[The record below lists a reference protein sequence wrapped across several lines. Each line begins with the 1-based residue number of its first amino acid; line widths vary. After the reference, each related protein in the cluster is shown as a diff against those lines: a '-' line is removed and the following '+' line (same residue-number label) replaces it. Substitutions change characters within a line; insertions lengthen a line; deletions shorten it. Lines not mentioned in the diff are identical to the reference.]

1 MMAGAEAG
9 DPVLAKDSF
18 VITVFAPSGIGEV
31 TPGTDIASAILAAT
45 DADPLGPLRDGDIVV
60 VTSKIISK
68 AQGRIEP
75 ASRRTELITSET
87 RRTVACRGDTR
98 IVRTHDGLTIA
109 AAGIDSSN
117 LSAESILRLPHD
129 PDGSAAALR
138 KRLETAIDLRLGVII
153 SDTAGRPWRI
163 GQTDHAIGVSGVRAL
178 ADYAGARDAYG
189 NELKVTVIAVAD
201 ELAAAGDLVK
211 GKLRGRPVA
220 VIRGLGHLVG
230 QAESAASE
238 LLRDPVKD
246 MFGFG
251 SQEAVLAAA
260 LTATGQRH
268 RYEEFVALDPAERTS
283 RLLAGTSLGQEAAD
297 LVRAIMSVDL
307 ETADAQQVEIDSPVP
322 ASISR
327 SIPDGE
333 SQKRR

>member
-1 MMAGAEAG
+1 MKAGAG
-9 DPVLAKDSF
+9 PYDPVLAQESSL
-18 VITVFAPSGIGEV
+18 ITIFAPGGIGEV
-31 TPGTDIASAILAAT
+31 TADVDLATTILAAT

-87 RRTVACRGDTR
+87 SRTVACRRETR

-109 AAGIDSSN
+109 AAGIDRSN
-117 LSAESILRLPHD
+117 LSAESILLLPRD

-138 KRLETAIDLRLGVII
+138 EQLEIATNLRLGVIV

-163 GQTDHAIGVSGVRAL
+163 GQTDHAIGASGVRVVQ
-178 ADYAGARDAYG
+178 DYAGARDAYG
-189 NELKVTVIAVAD
+189 NELRVTVMAVAD
-201 ELAAAGDLVK
+201 ELAAAADLVK

-220 VIRGLGHLVG
+220 VIRGLGQLLG
-230 QAESAASE
+230 QSQSAARE
-238 LLRDPVKD
+238 LLRDPAKD

-260 LTATGQRH
+260 LVATGQRH
-268 RYEEFVALDPAERTS
+268 RYEELVALDRSERTS
-283 RLLAGTSLGQEAAD
+283 RLLGGITLGREAAD
-297 LVRAIMSVDL
+297 LMRAIMSVDL
-307 ETADAQQVEIDSPVP
+307 LTDGPQRTEIDSPLP
-322 ASISR
+322 ETDR
-327 SIPDGE
+327 
-333 SQKRR
+333 

>member
-1 MMAGAEAG
+1 MMTGAGAN
-9 DPVLAKDSF
+9 DPVLAQDSS
-18 VITVFAPSGIGEV
+18 VITIFAPGGIGEV
-31 TPGTDIASAILAAT
+31 TPGADIATAILAAM
-45 DADPLGPLRDGDIVV
+45 DADPLGPLCDGDIVV

-87 RRTVACRGDTR
+87 RRTVARRGETR
-98 IVRTHDGLTIA
+98 IVRTRDGLTIA

-117 LSAESILRLPHD
+117 LSAESVLRLPHN

-138 KRLETAIDLRLGVII
+138 ERLETATNLQLGVII

-189 NELKVTVIAVAD
+189 NELQVTVMAVAD
-201 ELAAAGDLVK
+201 ELAAAADLVK

-220 VIRGLGHLVG
+220 VIRGLGQLVG
-230 QAESAASE
+230 RAESAARE

-260 LTATGQRH
+260 LVVTGQRH
-268 RYEEFVALDPAERTS
+268 RYEELVALDPAERTS
-283 RLLAGTSLGQEAAD
+283 RLLAGTPLGHQAAD
-297 LVRAIMSVDL
+297 LLRAIMSVDL
-307 ETADAQQVEIDSPVP
+307 ESADAQQLEIDSPLP
-322 ASISR
+322 ATDR
-327 SIPDGE
+327 
-333 SQKRR
+333 